1 MLKKWVLPLAY
12 GVGLFIWVI
21 VMCLSWRST
30 GTTWGQ
36 ENGSYMR
43 WIGWVLL
50 LLSPFYLVIGPA
62 AGRLFLSG
70 VRGLKADCPPER
82 RTSRTVALLTAPL
95 VWVVSGGFIT
105 LLVQLFANGF

>member
-1 MLKKWVLPLAY
+1 MLKKWLLPITC

-21 VMCLSWRST
+21 VSCLSWRST
-30 GTTWGQ
+30 GTTWGL
-36 ENGSYMR
+36 ESGAYTR
-43 WIGWVLL
+43 WVAWVLL
-50 LLSPFYLVIGPA
+50 LLSPFYVIIGPA
-62 AGRLFLSG
+62 AGRLFLNG

-82 RTSRTVALLTAPL
+82 RASRIVALLTAPL